1 MPNQLP
7 AAERLRTFV
16 QDEPEQQS
24 FLVNREIYKDPA
36 LFDEEMVKIFESNW
50 VYLCHETEIPN
61 PYDYVTRHIGRQP
74 MVVNRRK
81 DGSIGAFGNACS
93 HRGTTVA
100 PLRKGTARSFT
111 CRFHGWTYNDAG
123 RCIKIKN
130 QDTGAYP
137 EQENFR
143 EQFNLKQ
150 VARVESYRGFVFGSL
165 NDQVEPLETYLAAA
179 KPWID
184 LMVDQSPDGL
194 EVVPG
199 ESTYLIRGNW
209 KMGGE
214 NGVDG
219 YHVSTVHRVFAATMA
234 MREEALAA
242 EGTQKTEAGRIVG
255 RVESGSADFG
265 NGHIGIW
272 ARRSSPEAAPLY
284 EQKDTLME
292 RLDPAVVD
300 WMVGMGRNLY
310 LFPNVLIFDQP
321 STQIRI
327 LRPLSPYLTEVKI
340 QCIAPKGES
349 AKARASRL
357 RKFVDFYLPTGMA
370 TSDDIA
376 ALEDTAIGGEA
387 RISKWNDYSRGFLNT
402 LPGASCE
409 SLMAIGCEA
418 VAASDNWDH
427 EVFYQGYY
435 RHWLDVMGK
444 EEA

>member
-1 MPNQLP
+1 
-7 AAERLRTFV
+7 
-16 QDEPEQQS
+16 
-24 FLVNREIYKDPA
+24 
-36 LFDEEMVKIFESNW
+36 
-50 VYLCHETEIPN
+50 
-61 PYDYVTRHIGRQP
+61 
-74 MVVNRRK
+74 
-81 DGSIGAFGNACS
+81 
-93 HRGTTVA
+93 
-100 PLRKGTARSFT
+100 
-111 CRFHGWTYNDAG
+111 
-123 RCIKIKN
+123 
-130 QDTGAYP
+130 
-137 EQENFR
+137 
-143 EQFNLKQ
+143 
-150 VARVESYRGFVFGSL
+150 

-184 LMVDQSPDGL
+184 LMVDQSPEGL

-242 EGTQKTEAGRIVG
+242 EGTQKTEAGRMVG

-284 EQKDTLME
+284 EQKEQLLA

-327 LRPLSPYLTEVKI
+327 
-340 QCIAPKGES
+340 
-349 AKARASRL
+349 
-357 RKFVDFYLPTGMA
+357 
-370 TSDDIA
+370 
-376 ALEDTAIGGEA
+376 
-387 RISKWNDYSRGFLNT
+387 
-402 LPGASCE
+402 
-409 SLMAIGCEA
+409 
-418 VAASDNWDH
+418 
-427 EVFYQGYY
+427 
-435 RHWLDVMGK
+435 
-444 EEA
+444 